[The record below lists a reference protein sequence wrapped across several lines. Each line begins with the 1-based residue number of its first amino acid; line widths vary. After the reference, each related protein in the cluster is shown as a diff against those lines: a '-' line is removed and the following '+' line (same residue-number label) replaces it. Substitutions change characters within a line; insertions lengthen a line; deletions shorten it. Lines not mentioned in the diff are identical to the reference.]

1 MEDQLTFYLE
11 VEDDPADF
19 ARRVAKEVSDLP
31 DVAGADAEAEDLRRG
46 PVEML
51 HEVTLTVTAAGG
63 TVTATSLLV
72 TQVQELLS
80 KLKVRR
86 AEVETSDGQ
95 VRQLVGAPH
104 NEDPS

>member
-11 VEDDPADF
+11 VDDDPADF
-19 ARRVAKEVSDLP
+19 ARRLAKEVSDLP
-31 DVAGADAEAEDLRRG
+31 DVARADAEVEDLRRG
-46 PVEML
+46 PIEML

-63 TVTATSLLV
+63 MVTATGLLV

-80 KLKVRR
+80 KLNVRR

-95 VRQLVGAPH
+95 VRQLVGAP
-104 NEDPS
+104 NYEDS